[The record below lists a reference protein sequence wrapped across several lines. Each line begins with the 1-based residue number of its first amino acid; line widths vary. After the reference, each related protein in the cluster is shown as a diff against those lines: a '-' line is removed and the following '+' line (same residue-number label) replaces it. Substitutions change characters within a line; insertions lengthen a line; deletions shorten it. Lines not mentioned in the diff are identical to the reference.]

1 MVILFVAN
9 RSCMRCPYRLLF
21 IVFLL
26 IPGMV
31 GQAKAQTPPKREFR
45 AVWIATVDNIDW
57 PSVRGLSSDNQQA
70 EFINLLDQ
78 HQRAGINAVVVQIR
92 AAADAFYAK
101 GAEPWSFWLT
111 GQQGRAPVPF
121 YDPLEFMIREAH
133 DRGMEFH
140 AWFNLDRATFSK
152 LSSVTADHISN
163 RRPDWMLLY
172 GGRKLFNLGLPEVR
186 DYVTGIVTN
195 IVRNYDVDGI
205 HFDDYFYPYG
215 ITGQV
220 VRDEVTFKT
229 YGSGMNRDNWRR
241 ENVNQLILQL
251 RDSIQAIK
259 PYVKFGVSPFGV
271 WKNQSQDPDGSETT
285 GGLTSYFDLYADT
298 RKWIREGWIDYIAP
312 QIYFSTDFVKVPYRL
327 LVDWW
332 VKNGFNRH
340 LYIGQ
345 GAFRINRS
353 TPRDRAWNDPNEM
366 STQLTYNRQFSQVHG
381 SIFFSSRSLTD
392 NLNGV
397 RDTLLTH
404 FYRYPAL
411 IPPMPWKDPEPP
423 LAPKDLKANPTPE
436 GVELFWQEP
445 GPAADGDKARYY
457 VIYRFDRKD
466 KINLEDPTRIVAICV
481 GEHTTRFIDRTAEP
495 DKRYVYAVTSFDRLH
510 NESSAIQVNVRVP
523 EQ

>member
-1 MVILFVAN
+1 MRFLCRAILAVLLSWCLGNFGTVA
-9 RSCMRCPYRLLF
+9 
-21 IVFLL
+21 
-26 IPGMV
+26 
-31 GQAKAQTPPKREFR
+31 QKPPKREFR

-57 PSVRGLSSDNQQA
+57 PSLKGMPADSQRV
-70 EFINLLDQ
+70 EFVKILDQ

-101 GAEPWSFWLT
+101 GSEPWSEWLT
-111 GQQGRAPVPF
+111 GRQGVAPMPF
-121 YDPLEFMIREAH
+121 YDPLEFMIKETH

-140 AWFNLDRATFSK
+140 AWFNLDRATFSRIA
-152 LSSVTADHISN
+152 SVAPDHISA

-186 DYVTGIVTN
+186 NYITGIVTN

-215 ITGQV
+215 IAGQV
-220 VRDEVTFKT
+220 VRDDATYKT
-229 YGSGMNRDNWRR
+229 YYNGMNRDNWRR
-241 ENVNQLILQL
+241 DNVDRLILQL

-271 WKNQSQDPDGSETT
+271 WKNRSQDPEGSPTT

-312 QIYFSTDFVKVPYRL
+312 QVYFSTDFVKVPYRG

-332 VKNGFNRH
+332 IKNGFNRH

-345 GAFRINRS
+345 GAFRIGRPTS
-353 TPRDRAWNDPNEM
+353 RDQAWGDPVEM
-366 STQLTYNRQFSQVHG
+366 PTQLRYNRQYPQIHG
-381 SIFFSSRSLTD
+381 SIFFSSKSLTS

-397 RDTLLTH
+397 RDSLLTD

-423 LAPKDLKANPTPE
+423 LAPKDLKATASPE

-445 GPAADGDKARYY
+445 APAPDGDRANYY
-457 VIYRFDRKD
+457 VVYRFDRKGKVD
-466 KINLEDPTRIVAICV
+466 LDDPRHILAICV
-481 GEHTTRFIDRTAEP
+481 GEHTTRFVDRTAEK
-495 DKRYVYAVTSFDRLH
+495 DRRYAYVVTSVDRLH
-510 NESSAIQVNVRVP
+510 NESAPTEVTVRVP

>member
-1 MVILFVAN
+1 MRFHSPAFFVFFVCFFWKLSDA
-9 RSCMRCPYRLLF
+9 S
-21 IVFLL
+21 
-26 IPGMV
+26 
-31 GQAKAQTPPKREFR
+31 AQNPPKREFR

-57 PSVRGLSSDNQQA
+57 PSVRGMPADSQRA
-70 EFINLLDQ
+70 EFIAMLDQ

-101 GAEPWSFWLT
+101 STEPWSFWLT

-121 YDPLEFMIREAH
+121 YDPLEFMIRETH

-140 AWFNLDRATFSK
+140 AWFNLDRATYSK
-152 LSSVTADHISN
+152 NSTVTSDHISL
-163 RRPDWMLLY
+163 RKPEWMLQY

-186 DYVTGIVTN
+186 NYVTSIVTN

-215 ITGQV
+215 IAGQV
-220 VRDEVTFKT
+220 IRDEVTYKT
-229 YGSGMNRDNWRR
+229 YFNGMNLANWRR
-241 ENVNQLILQL
+241 ENINQLILQL
-251 RDSIQAIK
+251 RDSIRALK

-271 WKNQSQDPDGSETT
+271 WKNRSQDPEGSQTT

-312 QIYFSTDFVKVPYRL
+312 QVYFSTDFQKVPYRL

-332 VKNGFNRH
+332 IKNGFNRH

-353 TPRDRAWNDPNEM
+353 TPRDRAWNNPEETP
-366 STQLTYNRQFSQVHG
+366 TQLRYNRQFPQIHG

-397 RDTLLTH
+397 RDSLLTD

-423 LAPKDLKANPTPE
+423 LSPKDLKATPTPE

-445 GPAADGDKARYY
+445 GPAPDGDKARYY
-457 VIYRFDRKD
+457 VVYRFEKKE
-466 KINLEDPTRIVAICV
+466 KINTEDPTRILAICV
-481 GEHTTRFIDRTAEP
+481 GERTTHFIDRTAGS
-495 DKRYVYAVTSFDRLH
+495 DKRYVYVVTSFDRLH
-510 NESSAIQVNVRVP
+510 NESAPNQVNVRVP